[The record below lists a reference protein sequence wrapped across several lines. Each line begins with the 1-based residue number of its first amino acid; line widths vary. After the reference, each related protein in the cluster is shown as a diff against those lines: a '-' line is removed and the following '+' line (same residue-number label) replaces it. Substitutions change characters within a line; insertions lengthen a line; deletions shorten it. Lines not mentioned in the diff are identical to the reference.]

1 MRSCANYPG
10 LGPEWYRTAV
20 RTAPERKRTASE
32 DGRTCWG
39 QERFNIFQTL
49 EGLKPGKYELGASVI
64 ATQQGKSG
72 EAARNYVKD
81 VYLYADGV
89 NTPVASLDGEAGRF
103 TVEFYVGEEGK
114 VTFGA
119 KNMTDQN
126 YAYSANGMNWFAMD
140 NFSLLYLGE
149 TDLSVDLSAMRK
161 EADAIRED
169 EVTPALWLQ
178 LLGLKESA
186 LDGIETAVRYQR
198 VLGEIHLL
206 QVHYEDYKDAYERY
220 KKFVETEGVDDASLK
235 EALELFAAAGSA
247 DEVFRAYENL
257 DKAWKVYLPHVGKAV
272 DVSSV
277 LPDGGSLSFIQHRKI
292 HFSLI

>member
-1 MRSCANYPG
+1 M
-10 LGPEWYRTAV
+10 
-20 RTAPERKRTASE
+20 
-32 DGRTCWG
+32 
-39 QERFNIFQTL
+39 
-49 EGLKPGKYELGASVI
+49 
-64 ATQQGKSG
+64 
-72 EAARNYVKD
+72 
-81 VYLYADGV
+81 
-89 NTPVASLDGEAGRF
+89 
-103 TVEFYVGEEGK
+103 
-114 VTFGA
+114 
-119 KNMTDQN
+119 
-126 YAYSANGMNWFAMD
+126 
-140 NFSLLYLGE
+140 LYLGE

-247 DEVFRAYENL
+247 DEVSGLMRIWIRLGRSIYPMWQSRGCQFGFAGRR
-257 DKAWKVYLPHVGKAV
+257 VSVTFGKRR
-272 DVSSV
+272 DV
-277 LPDGGSLSFIQHRKI
+277 
-292 HFSLI
+292 

>member
-1 MRSCANYPG
+1 M
-10 LGPEWYRTAV
+10 
-20 RTAPERKRTASE
+20 
-32 DGRTCWG
+32 
-39 QERFNIFQTL
+39 
-49 EGLKPGKYELGASVI
+49 
-64 ATQQGKSG
+64 
-72 EAARNYVKD
+72 
-81 VYLYADGV
+81 YLYAGGV

-169 EVTPALWLQ
+169 EVTSELWQQ
-178 LLGLKESA
+178 LVGLKESA
-186 LDGIETAVRYQR
+186 SDGIETAVRYQR

-220 KKFVETEGVDDASLK
+220 KKFVETEGVDDASI
-235 EALELFAAAGSA
+235 ERSIGTFCCSG
-247 DEVFRAYENL
+247 FGR
-257 DKAWKVYLPHVGKAV
+257 
-272 DVSSV
+272 
-277 LPDGGSLSFIQHRKI
+277 
-292 HFSLI
+292 